1 MKNGITLKLYVNGNF
16 ISVSTDVIPDPI
28 DQGSGNFDLGTGPG
42 YDAGLKSGVLLDEV
56 AIYSEALTL
65 SQIQEIYAHGVIRRA
80 LAIR

>member
-1 MKNGITLKLYVNGNF
+1 VKNGITLKLYVNGNF

-65 SQIQEIYAHGVIRRA
+65 SQIHQLHAEGLIRHV
-80 LAIR
+80 LAFR